1 MRCYFTRADSIQGV
15 TFIRAA
21 SDEDLIEKA
30 RQLFATRGDQFDG
43 FEVWQGDRFI
53 YRFKR
58 DDQSLEI
65 EAM

>member
-1 MRCYFTRADSIQGV
+1 MRCYFTRANSIQGV

-30 RQLFATRGDQFDG
+30 QQLFATRGDQFDG
-43 FEVWQGDRFI
+43 FEVWHGDRFI

-65 EAM
+65 DTI